1 MNDRIIHRRHGTTA
15 PRAKSG
21 REITPAAPS
30 FRSTGLRLG
39 DVADREDDVLDRCPA
54 GIEAGANVL
63 ADLFDLRP
71 EIALADEISGL
82 VAGDL
87 PADDDP
93 VPAVA

>member
-1 MNDRIIHRRHGTTA
+1 MIVLSTAVMVLLRHVRKADEKSPRPRHRFGQL
-15 PRAKSG
+15 G
-21 REITPAAPS
+21 Y
-30 FRSTGLRLG
+30 GLG
-39 DVADREDDVLDRCPA
+39 HVADREDDVLDRCPA

-71 EIALADEISGL
+71 EIALADEISSL